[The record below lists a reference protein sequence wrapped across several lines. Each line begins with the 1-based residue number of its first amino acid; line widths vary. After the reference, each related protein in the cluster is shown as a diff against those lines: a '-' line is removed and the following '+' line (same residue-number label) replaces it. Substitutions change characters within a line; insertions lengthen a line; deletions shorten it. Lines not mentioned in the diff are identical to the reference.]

1 MKDLTTLLQN
11 FNNSLKDGSM
21 PSPNKPLFS
30 FRENT
35 RDAKVSSECDEQC
48 KAQDINA
55 REGKFI
61 TCFTDYIKDRRSFIL
76 DLSYLLYYGYF
87 RSGSQVWK
95 DTQFVVELITGI
107 LSHGHEVYVAVDGK
121 PVRKQINK
129 HYKENR
135 KHTYNIR
142 ENMPPLLAEL
152 SMYNRVHIHYNP
164 ELEADDI
171 IFTLNRLLPGKKV
184 IVTSDNDMFQCLGS
198 DTIIDTGKQIV
209 DCLSYMEQFEE
220 KFHKVPIDRLPM
232 YRAIV
237 GDSSDN
243 IKAAIARFPHKLA
256 AQFVTSLDMDTSVFP
271 SHESLVVAS
280 DAFKKRN
287 KLKMTE
293 CRWIDRL
300 LSTDVI
306 ASDKTPK
313 QSKEVQDVLT
323 EDELELLPKELRPLK
338 LSEIGGCETKSVVS
352 DDTVQDD
359 EDVEPKSSFE
369 KWQENFSLM
378 KLRAYTWEE
387 IEQTPKMEFGDMPY
401 EITQQVSKLS
411 RANASFSSLV

>member
-21 PSPNKPLFS
+21 PSPNRPLFS

-35 RDAKVSSECDEQC
+35 RNAKVSSEHDEQC
-48 KAQDINA
+48 KTQDTND

-107 LSHGHEVYVAVDGK
+107 LSHGHEVYIAVDGK

-256 AQFVTSLDMDTSVFP
+256 AQFITSLDMDTSVFP

-287 KLKMTE
+287 RLKVTE

-300 LSTDVI
+300 LSTDVVVP
-306 ASDKTPK
+306 DKAPK
-313 QSKEVQDVLT
+313 QSKEVQEVLT
-323 EDELELLPKELRPLK
+323 EDDLELLPKELRPLK
-338 LSEIGGCETKSVVS
+338 LSEIGTCEDKSIVT

-378 KLRAYTWEE
+378 KLRAYTWKE
-387 IEQTPKMEFGDMPY
+387 INQTPRMEFGEMPY
-401 EITQQVSKLS
+401 EITQQISKLS

>member
-21 PSPNKPLFS
+21 PSQNKPLFS

-35 RDAKVSSECDEQC
+35 RTVEVSSEYDEQC
-48 KAQDINA
+48 KTQDAND

-107 LSHGHEVYVAVDGK
+107 LSHGHEVYIAVDGK

-171 IFTLNRLLPGKKV
+171 IFTLNRLLPGKKI

-243 IKAAIARFPHKLA
+243 IKGAIARFPHKLA
-256 AQFVTSLDMDTSVFP
+256 AQFITSLDMDTSVFP

-287 KLKMTE
+287 KLKVTE

-300 LSTDVI
+300 LSTNVVVP
-306 ASDKTPK
+306 DKTPK
-313 QSKEVQDVLT
+313 QIKEVQEVLT

-338 LSEIGGCETKSVVS
+338 LSEIGVCEDKSVVT
-352 DDTVQDD
+352 DDPVQDD
-359 EDVEPKSSFE
+359 EDIEPKSSFE

-378 KLRAYTWEE
+378 KLRAYTWDE
-387 IEQTPKMEFGDMPY
+387 INKTPKMEFGDMPY
-401 EITQQVSKLS
+401 EITQQVSRLS
-411 RANASFSSLV
+411 RANASFSSLL

>member
-35 RDAKVSSECDEQC
+35 RNAKVSSEYDEQC
-48 KAQDINA
+48 KTQDTND

-107 LSHGHEVYVAVDGK
+107 LSHGHEVYIAVDGK

-243 IKAAIARFPHKLA
+243 IKGAIARFPHKLA
-256 AQFVTSLDMDTSVFP
+256 AQFITSLDMDTSVFP

-287 KLKMTE
+287 KLKVTE

-300 LSTDVI
+300 LSTDVVVP
-306 ASDKTPK
+306 DKTPK
-313 QSKEVQDVLT
+313 QIKEVQEVLT
-323 EDELELLPKELRPLK
+323 EDELELLPNELRPLK
-338 LSEIGGCETKSVVS
+338 LSEIGVCEDKSVVT
-352 DDTVQDD
+352 DDHVQDD
-359 EDVEPKSSFE
+359 EDIEPKSSFE

-378 KLRAYTWEE
+378 KLRVYTWDE
-387 IEQTPKMEFGDMPY
+387 INKTPKMEFGDMPY
-401 EITQQVSKLS
+401 EITQQVSRLS
-411 RANASFSSLV
+411 RANASFSSLL

>member
-1 MKDLTTLLQN
+1 MKDLTTLLKN
-11 FNNSLKDGSM
+11 FNSSLKDGSM
-21 PSPNKPLFS
+21 PSLNKPLFS

-35 RDAKVSSECDEQC
+35 RDTKGSCAHDEPC
-48 KAQDINA
+48 KTQDTNG

-95 DTQFVVELITGI
+95 DTQFVVEMITSI
-107 LSHGHEVYVAVDGK
+107 LAHGHEVYVAVDGK

-152 SMYNRVHIHYNP
+152 SMYNRVHIHYNQ

-209 DCLSYMEQFEE
+209 DCLSYMEQFKE

-243 IKAAIARFPHKLA
+243 IKAAISRFPHKLA

-287 KLKMTE
+287 KLKVTE

-300 LSTDVI
+300 LSTDVLVPDK
-306 ASDKTPK
+306 ASK
-313 QSKEVQDVLT
+313 QNKEVLT
-323 EDELELLPKELRPLK
+323 EADLELLPKELRPLK
-338 LSEIGGCETKSVVS
+338 LSEIGVCKDKSVVS
-352 DDTVQDD
+352 DDPVQDD
-359 EDVEPKSSFE
+359 EDAEPKSSFE

-378 KLRAYTWEE
+378 KLRAYTWDE
-387 IEQTPKMEFGDMPY
+387 ISQTPKMEFGDMPY

-411 RANASFSSLV
+411 RANSSFSSIV